1 MHFTAR
7 LSMIVGSHIEV
18 YQESQ
23 FISGVLL
30 DVTPGTLVVQAVE
43 NSYTQVSGTVEVVSS
58 KIHYIRILP

>member
-7 LSMIVGSHIEV
+7 LSMIVGRRIEV

-43 NSYTQVSGTVEVVSS
+43 NAYTQVTGNVEIVTS